1 MNNWLQIA
9 SGIGLALA
17 VVNAVVLAVSRT
29 YFLPDRICG
38 SILLVFFGYLFLSP
52 DRTKEAGT
60 DPPWWW

>member
-1 MNNWLQIA
+1 MKNRRQIA

-17 VVNAVVLAVSRT
+17 VVNAVMLTASRT
-29 YFLPDRICG
+29 YFLPDRIYS